1 MKVLRLF
8 VMLVF
13 VLVVIG
19 GVVALTLPADLALR
33 WFKPNLGPL
42 QLSGV
47 SGTVWE
53 GRAGAVSAFGRPL
66 GALEWHV
73 EKTPILF
80 RRVVANASLGGA
92 SITASGDAT
101 RDADGSVLVQN
112 VKFSFPAELAAPAL
126 DIPALKLLGTVDGT
140 LAEGRIVGGWIAG
153 AHGSARWHEAG
164 VVGEAEARFGDV
176 LAEFASAPDGSIA
189 GTVKDDGTSSLV
201 VDGQFVV
208 RSGEFDAT
216 VKLGVRAED
225 NQLREALRYI
235 GEPQADGTSLL
246 KIHGQ
251 LLKLF

>member
-1 MKVLRLF
+1 MKFIRLL

-13 VLVVIG
+13 VLAVIG
-19 GVVALTLPADLALR
+19 AVVAWTLPADLALR

-42 QLSGV
+42 QLSGL

-53 GRAGAVSAFGRPL
+53 GRASNVAAFGKPL

-73 EKTPILF
+73 EKAPMFF
-80 RRVVANASLGGA
+80 RRVVANASLGGGPI
-92 SITASGDAT
+92 SASGDAT

-112 VKFSFPAELAAPAL
+112 VKFAFPAEMAAPAL
-126 DIPALKLLGTVDGT
+126 DIPALKLLGRIDGE

-153 AHGSARWHEAG
+153 ARGSARWREAG

-176 LAEFASAPDGSIA
+176 LAEFASTADGSIA

-216 VKLGVRAED
+216 VRLGARAED
-225 NQLREALRYI
+225 AQLREALRYI
-235 GEPQADGTSLL
+235 GEPQGDGTSLL

>member
-1 MKVLRLF
+1 MRAIRLL
-8 VMLVF
+8 VMLLF
-13 VLVVIG
+13 VLVVIVA
-19 GVVALTLPADLALR
+19 VVALTLPADLALR
-33 WFKPNLGPL
+33 WFRPNLGPL

-47 SGTVWE
+47 AGTVWE
-53 GRAGAVSAFGRPL
+53 GRAGTVSAFGKPL

-73 EKTPILF
+73 EKTPIVF
-80 RRVVANASLGGA
+80 GRVVANASLGGA
-92 SITASGDAT
+92 SISASGDAT
-101 RDADGSVLVQN
+101 RDSDGSVLVRN
-112 VKFSFPAELAAPAL
+112 AKFSFPAELAAPAL
-126 DIPALKLLGTVDGT
+126 DIPALKLLGTVDGS
-140 LAEGRIVGGWIAG
+140 LSEGRIVGGWIAG
-153 AHGSARWHEAG
+153 ARGSARWREAG

-208 RSGEFDAT
+208 RSGEFDST